1 MTLSSE
7 KGLTERRIPMNP
19 RWLGRL
25 LLGSAFVVMVTMT
38 ARSDGGRE
46 HEGHEHEFVQT
57 NLVSDIPGLAATT
70 DSELVNPWGVSHSP
84 TSPFWVSNQVNNTAT
99 LYAVTDATQVSK
111 VIINPPAGFV
121 LIPTT
126 AQGPQGPT
134 GQVSNSNASSF
145 LVKNCREDGSATI
158 IPSTLSR

>member
-1 MTLSSE
+1 
-7 KGLTERRIPMNP
+7 MNP

-57 NLVSDIPGLAATT
+57 NLVSDIPGLAAIT

-84 TSPFWVSNQVNNTAT
+84 TSPFWVSNQVNNTGLPSMPLQT
-99 LYAVTDATQVSK
+99 
-111 VIINPPAGFV
+111 
-121 LIPTT
+121 
-126 AQGPQGPT
+126 
-134 GQVSNSNASSF
+134 
-145 LVKNCREDGSATI
+145 RRRSA
-158 IPSTLSR
+158 R